1 MAAVPEVSRNQLQ
14 DAIKTTKSKFLNVN
28 PTELQEH
35 LYNSYSGISNILLKY
50 RNGGGA
56 AGWSEEL
63 NDYTPEERH
72 QLENSIKQLAG
83 FIDPI
88 LLGNNQQQSQQ
99 KGGANLRPSV
109 SDDAVI
115 SYSDPFGPLNPD
127 DISIDRTYKKLKDF
141 ISSLDEKNRVLAKTL
156 GPFRFIDEM
165 RVDPKIPLPPPLPPL
180 SIPAKAII
188 PAIMTFLELLRVFV
202 SFGPMSNDFL
212 RKTFSLV
219 LAFAD
224 IATGSWKNAVLSGLG
239 AFGSYPLLLGIIG
252 KLLNNTFELMS
263 PEIQTELSDIIFKGT
278 KSVFVGFWLYLFSIL
293 SPDFIRGIVNTSL
306 ATLEKPLEE
315 FNKKMGALEEKLEA
329 NLAPKGL
336 HVSLPKIPMELL
348 PSLDDIQNIQI
359 LAARPEIYC
368 SPEFQQVIDPLMKI
382 VPLRLVLELLGVPT
396 QADDIATKCKGVPT
410 EIVDA
415 VVEKLEP
422 KVEIIPGGPL
432 NFEAKLPKLPNL
444 PNIPKLPNTR
454 KIAFPPTPVRRG
466 GGSRKYKKTRRS
478 RQSRRSRH

>member
-1 MAAVPEVSRNQLQ
+1 MASDVSRKQLQ

-50 RNGGGA
+50 RQGGGA

-63 NDYTPEERH
+63 NDYTPKERG
-72 QLENSIKQLAG
+72 QLESSMQQLAG

-88 LLGNNQQQSQQ
+88 LLGNNQQQPQIQTQIQQ

-127 DISIDRTYKKLKDF
+127 DISIDRSYKKLKDF
-141 ISSLDEKNRVLAKTL
+141 ISGLDEKNRVLAKTL

-239 AFGSYPLLLGIIG
+239 AFGSYPLLLGIVG

-315 FNKKMGALEEKLEA
+315 FNKKMGELEAKLEA

-336 HVSLPKIPMELL
+336 HVSLPNIPMELL

-382 VPLRLVLELLGVPT
+382 VPLRLVLELMGVPT
-396 QADDIATKCKGVPT
+396 QTDDMAAKCKGVPT
-410 EIVDA
+410 EIVGA

-432 NFEAKLPKLPNL
+432 NLASKVPEM
-444 PNIPKLPNTR
+444 NTR
-454 KIAFPPTPVRRG
+454 RTAFPPTQVRRV
-466 GGSRKYKKTRRS
+466 GGSRKYKKTRRRS
-478 RQSRRSRH
+478 KQSRRSRR